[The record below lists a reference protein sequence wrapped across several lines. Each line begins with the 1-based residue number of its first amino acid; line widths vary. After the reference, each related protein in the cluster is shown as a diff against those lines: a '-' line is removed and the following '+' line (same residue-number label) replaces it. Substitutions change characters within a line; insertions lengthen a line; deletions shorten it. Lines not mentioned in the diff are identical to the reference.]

1 MGGQKFTNSHS
12 SCLSK
17 ISNIATVSNY

>member
-1 MGGQKFTNSHS
+1 MGGLKFTNSHS